1 MPELEPVVFLV
12 VGVVIVN
19 GIAGR
24 IRVPA
29 PILLVVAGV
38 AVVVHP
44 RGAGLSGRTRSSC

>member
-1 MPELEPVVFLV
+1 MIELQPVVFLV

-24 IRVPA
+24 IGLPA

-38 AVVVHP
+38 GVSFIP
-44 RGAGLSGRTRSSC
+44 GAPGGRSDRRCR